1 MEYVNSTGGD
11 KYAII
16 RTYKKEFFDEH
27 DIADP
32 KELIGTVYGHLTID
46 DIILSKDGTRWALL
60 NKLIDVEYE
69 LIERETIE
77 ATTFEEEE

>member
-11 KYAII
+11 KYIII

-27 DIADP
+27 NIADP

-46 DIILSKDGTRWALL
+46 DIILSKDGSR
-60 NKLIDVEYE
+60 
-69 LIERETIE
+69 
-77 ATTFEEEE
+77 